1 MKRIV
6 AGTICFILAVLMAL
20 SAIVGLFGQAATTP
34 SVNISLQST
43 ATQVIQGNTFKVNVN
58 MDLSGF
64 GTSDVDGVFSF
75 SDLKVSFNQSL
86 FEVVYTTVP
95 DAPAAYTATQSGNT
109 ILISFNKTKNAKY
122 EPILEKTKTICSI
135 SFRVKST
142 AMLVSSE
149 IGLTAT
155 KFYDYTIASNSS
167 NAEIKS
173 TYSSP
178 LSIEITNSLSNNT
191 FLKSLSVQEGNL
203 KPAFNK
209 NTTSYTVA
217 VDNDVTRLNVVAE
230 AEDATSKINVIG
242 GNGNTNLKIGD
253 NTIQVIVTAQDGSSK
268 IYKITAKRASGDAS
282 TISESSSESSAS
294 SGVLTPEAYAKKL
307 QVEQNRSLLIN
318 LFLVFIILSE
328 LAYIII
334 LKYGDKLFKKK
345 QK

>member
-6 AGTICFILAVLMAL
+6 AGTVCFILAVLMAL
-20 SAIVGLFGQAATTP
+20 SAIVGLFGQAATTSSSSVKP

-43 ATQVIQGNTFKVNVN
+43 AVQVVQGNTFKVNVV
-58 MDLSGF
+58 MDLSDF

-109 ILISFNKTKNAKY
+109 ILISFNKTKKTSV

-142 AMLVSSE
+142 AMLVSSN
-149 IGLTAT
+149 ISLIDTI
-155 KFYDYTIASNSS
+155 FYDTT
-167 NAEIKS
+167 S
-173 TYSSP
+173 TVITSKYSQP
-178 LSIEITNSLSNNT
+178 LVIEITNSLSNNT

-203 KPAFNK
+203 KPTFNK
-209 NTTSYTVA
+209 NTAAYTVA

-230 AEDATSKINVIG
+230 AEDATSKINII
-242 GNGNTNLKIGD
+242 GNTNLKIGD

-268 IYKITAKRASGDAS
+268 IYKITAKRANGDTS
-282 TISESSSESSAS
+282 SVSESSSESSATS
-294 SGVLTPEAYAKKL
+294 SGLTAETYAKKL

-318 LFLVFIILSE
+318 LFLVFIILSL
-328 LAYIII
+328 LAYIIV
-334 LKYGDKLFKKK
+334 LKYGDKLFSKK
-345 QK
+345 QKK